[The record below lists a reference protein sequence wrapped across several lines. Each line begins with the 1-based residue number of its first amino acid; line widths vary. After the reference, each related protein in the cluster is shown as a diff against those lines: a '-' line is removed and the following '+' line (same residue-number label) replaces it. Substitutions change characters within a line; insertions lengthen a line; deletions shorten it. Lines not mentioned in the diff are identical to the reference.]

1 MILLVFYFIP
11 FTHKHIFLL
20 ITQLM
25 RSGNHYKLNFN
36 IYLMLYS
43 FLDIFLIFITN
54 GNLEITIPFIL
65 LCKSI
70 YYFFYILI
78 FIMLCYNK

>member
-1 MILLVFYFIP
+1 
-11 FTHKHIFLL
+11 
-20 ITQLM
+20 M

-70 YYFFYILI
+70 YYSPIRPSHVFDL
-78 FIMLCYNK
+78 KEGVTWTK